1 MATIKICDRCGN
13 QCKEWYTFMM
23 YKGREINT
31 NRTDIELCQ
40 DCRQEILDW
49 IEIGLHIRLEEQA
62 ENEGRKRNL
71 QR

>member
-1 MATIKICDRCGN
+1 MATIKVCDRCGN

-23 YKGREINT
+23 YKAREINT

-49 IEIGLHIRLEEQA
+49 IELAQGEED
-62 ENEGRKRNL
+62 ENESNTNS
-71 QR
+71 